1 MGHSPKQNSLS
12 LSVSTMSVYPIF
24 ESTSVT
30 AIGTWM
36 HTSEYFIHYYLRT
49 IPSLLSF
56 RLGLNIR
63 QAAYA
68 VKKYKSHRRVDR
80 RILMDI
86 NVINR
91 GRNG

>member
-12 LSVSTMSVYPIF
+12 PSVSTMSVYPIS

-30 AIGTWM
+30 AIDTWM
-36 HTSEYFIHYYLRT
+36 HTSEYFIHYCLQT
-49 IPSLLSF
+49 KSSLLSC

-68 VKKYKSHRRVDR
+68 VKKYKSHRRVDQ
-80 RILMDI
+80 RILMAI
-86 NVINR
+86 NIIKW